1 MGFTP
6 QNHDQPSTSI
16 QSNSSAQEFRCKKRK
31 HSIEFKIKAVKL
43 CLEPG
48 ASCQKIADSLNLK
61 SSLLY
66 SWLKVYRDNNYSFPE
81 NAFSKKKKSATPAL
95 VYSTQNNGIFKNQT
109 KIQPANGV
117 ADFIAI
123 QPSQILQSHLQRSS
137 LVNRLTEIVLE
148 QGDVRIQLHYPITE
162 LAQLS
167 NLLRALRA

>member
-1 MGFTP
+1 MGFKF
-6 QNHDQPSTSI
+6 QNHDQSSI
-16 QSNSSAQEFRCKKRK
+16 SNQLNSNPQKLRGKKRK

-61 SSLLY
+61 SALLY
-66 SWLKVYRDNNYSFPE
+66 GWLKVYRDNNYSFPK
-81 NAFSKKKKSATPAL
+81 NAFCRKKKLIEAPSDH
-95 VYSTQNNGIFKNQT
+95 SIQNKTIAKNQA

-117 ADFIAI
+117 ANFIAV
-123 QPSQILQSHLQRSS
+123 QPSQILQSHLQRLSF
-137 LVNRLTEIVLE
+137 NGLTELVLT

-167 NLLRALRA
+167 NLLRALRS